1 MEIKFKGKVIFPD
14 LSYKING
21 ILFKT
26 HNQLGNYCNEKQY
39 GDLIE
44 KLLRD
49 NQIIFEREK
58 ILPVSFVGEKSG
70 RNKVDFLIENKVVL
84 EIKAKEVIT
93 KEDYYQLRRYL
104 KAFNLK
110 LGIIAN
116 FRLKYLHP
124 KRILN
129 SDII

>member
-21 ILFKT
+21 ILFNT
-26 HNQLGNYCNEKQY
+26 HNLLGNYCNEKQY

-44 KLLRD
+44 KHLRE

-58 ILPVSFVGEKSG
+58 VLPISFVDEKSG
-70 RNKVDFLIENKVVL
+70 RNKVDFLIDNKVIL
-84 EIKAKEVIT
+84 EIKAKEIIT
-93 KEDYYQLRRYL
+93 KEDYYQVRRYL
-104 KAFNLK
+104 KALNLR
-110 LGIIAN
+110 LGIIIN
-116 FRLKYLHP
+116 FRSKYLHP

-129 SDII
+129 SDIV